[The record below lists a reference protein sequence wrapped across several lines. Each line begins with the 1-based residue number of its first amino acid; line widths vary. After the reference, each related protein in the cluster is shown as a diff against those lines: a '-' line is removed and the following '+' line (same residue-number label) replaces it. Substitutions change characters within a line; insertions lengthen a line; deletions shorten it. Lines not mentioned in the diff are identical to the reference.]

1 MFRKL
6 KVAACKLCFYLK
18 LVVTFTGETTLKATR
33 MVALSYNFSCVL
45 HSKMAYAPY
54 YVYFALK
61 NLRHVFT

>member
-18 LVVTFTGETTLKATR
+18 LVFTFTGETVLKAIQ
-33 MVALSYNFSCVL
+33 MVALSYNFSCAL

-54 YVYFALK
+54 CFALK